1 METLLETSKAVP
13 VSGNVLI
20 DKKKIMELVDQLRLS
35 IPQEV
40 RDAEEVLSQKDQIIN
55 QAMFD
60 ARRTK
65 TQAEDEYRDRLD
77 NNEITEI
84 AQKRADGTLAD
95 AEERASRI
103 LKQSENESESQRTA
117 ADTYALRSLR
127 SLERQLNEISGS
139 VRKGIDMLARET
151 AMSGNGRL
159 TEE

>member
-20 DKKKIMELVDQLRLS
+20 DKKKIMELVDQLRLA

-40 RDAEEVLSQKDQIIN
+40 RSAEEVLSQKDQIIN

-65 TQAEDEYRDRLD
+65 VQAEDDYRDRLD
-77 NNEITEI
+77 NNEITEM
-84 AQKRADGTLAD
+84 AQKRAEETLAD
-95 AEERASRI
+95 AEERANRL
-103 LKQSENESESQRTA
+103 LKQSETESQSQRTE

-127 SLERQLNEISGS
+127 ALERQLNEIAGS

-151 AMSGNGRL
+151 ALTSNGRL